1 MSPDPASTDRYDG
14 RFTKEAWRDDD
25 AERLRRGQVRR
36 AMIAGTVGTSI
47 EWYDFFLYG
56 TAAALVFP
64 HLFFPGASAYAGA
77 LASFATY
84 AVGFAARPVGA
95 AFFGHFGD
103 RIGRKATLIST
114 LLLMGI
120 ASTLIGVLPGY
131 GTLGFWAPTLLV
143 LLRLVQGLGV
153 GGEWGGSVTL
163 CMEWGNPRRRGFIG
177 AWPQVGVP
185 IGLLLSTGAVSL
197 MTHIAG
203 ASFETW
209 GWRVPFLMSILL
221 VGVGLWVRL
230 GVLESPLFAR
240 EVEEE
245 RVEKL
250 PLVEVVKR
258 NPREIILSALLRMS
272 EQAPFYIF
280 TAFVLAYGTETLGF
294 SKNFLTN
301 SVMIAAAVSLFSVP
315 FFGHLS
321 DRIGRKRMY
330 MTGAAATLVFGVPYF
345 LMLDSK
351 VGALVVVAIVVSLI
365 PHDMQYGPQA
375 ALIAE
380 SFPTRLRYSGA
391 GLGYQ
396 LSSVI
401 AGGPAPLLATWLLHK
416 FDSSLPIGIYIA
428 LCGVVTLI
436 ATALLP
442 EGGRRTVAREFEEAE
457 ARPVS
462 DAVVASA
469 PSGSAVR
476 ERAQGVGASTR

>member
-1 MSPDPASTDRYDG
+1 MSSDARTQRYGG
-14 RFTKEAWRDDD
+14 RFTKEGWQD
-25 AERLRRGQVRR
+25 ADRLRKSQVRR
-36 AMIAGTVGTSI
+36 AMVAGVVGTSI

-64 HLFFPGASAYAGA
+64 KLFFPGASAYAGA

-95 AFFGHFGD
+95 AIFGHFGD

-114 LLLMGI
+114 LLLMGV
-120 ASTLIGVLPGY
+120 ASALIGVLPGY
-131 GTLGFWAPTLLV
+131 ATIGALAPTLLV
-143 LLRLVQGLGV
+143 LLRVIQGIGV

-163 CMEWGNPRRRGFIG
+163 CMEWGNPKRRGLIG
-177 AWPQVGVP
+177 SFPQIGVP

-197 MTHIAG
+197 FTHISG
-203 ASFETW
+203 DGFESW
-209 GWRVPFLMSILL
+209 GWRIPFLLSVVLI
-221 VGVGLWVRL
+221 GVGLWVRL

-240 EVEEE
+240 EME
-245 RVEKL
+245 RDRIERQ

-294 SKNFLTN
+294 SKNFMTN
-301 SVMIAAAVSLFSVP
+301 SVMLAAAISLFSVP

-330 MTGAAATLVFGVPYF
+330 MAGAAATIAIGIPYF
-345 LMLDSK
+345 LLLDSK
-351 VGALVVVAIVVSLI
+351 VAVLVVIAIVVSLI

-380 SFPTRLRYSGA
+380 SFTTRLRYSGA

-396 LSSVI
+396 LASVF
-401 AGGPAPLLATWLLHK
+401 AGGPAPLLATWMLHK
-416 FDSSLPIGIYIA
+416 WDSSLPIGIYIG

-436 ATALLP
+436 ATMLLP
-442 EGGRRTVAREFEEAE
+442 EPGRARVAQEFEEGAAE
-457 ARPVS
+457 PVPAEVR
-462 DAVVASA
+462 DSA
-469 PSGSAVR
+469 PARAAAR
-476 ERAQGVGASTR
+476 EPAAMR

>member
-1 MSPDPASTDRYDG
+1 MSPAQARTEPYGG
-14 RFTKEAWRDDD
+14 RFTKEAWRDGE
-25 AERLRRGQVRR
+25 AERVRRSQVRR
-36 AMIAGTVGTSI
+36 ALVAGTVGTSI

-64 HLFFPGASAYAGA
+64 DLFFPGASAYAGA

-95 AFFGHFGD
+95 AIFGHYGD

-114 LLLMGI
+114 LLLMGT

-143 LLRLVQGLGV
+143 VLRLIQGIGV

-163 CMEWGNPRRRGFIG
+163 CMEWGDQRRRGFIG
-177 AWPQVGVP
+177 SWPQVGVP

-197 MTHIAG
+197 FSHLTG
-203 ASFETW
+203 SGFESW

-240 EVEEE
+240 EVEHR
-245 RVEKL
+245 RVERL

-258 NPREIILSALLRMS
+258 QPREIILSALLRMS

-280 TAFVLAYGTETLGF
+280 TAFVLAYGTEELGHD
-294 SKNFLTN
+294 KNFLTN
-301 SVMIAAAVSLFSVP
+301 AVMVAAGVSLFSVP

-321 DRIGRKRMY
+321 DRVGRKRMY
-330 MTGAAATLVFGVPYF
+330 MIGAALTMVWGVPYF
-345 LMLDSK
+345 LLLDSG
-351 VGALVVVAIVVSLI
+351 VGALVVLAIVLSLI

-380 SFPTRLRYSGA
+380 TFPTRLRYSGA

-396 LSSVI
+396 LASVF
-401 AGGPAPLLATWLLHK
+401 AGGPAPLLATWLLHT
-416 FDSSLPIGIYIA
+416 FDSSLPIGVYIA
-428 LCGVVTLI
+428 LCGVITLI

-442 EGGRRTVAREFEEAE
+442 EPSRRAVARELEREA
-457 ARPVS
+457 AAPVPRR
-462 DAVVASA
+462 AVASA
-469 PSGSAVR
+469 GRMGQPL
-476 ERAQGVGASTR
+476 GAR